1 MSGPNILIINP
12 VNDIEVLK
20 GLASECGCESW
31 SCFANRA

>member
-20 GLASECGCESW
+20 GLASELRVRILE
-31 SCFANRA
+31 CFANRA